1 MYTRLIVNNI
11 RYIPKKLEL
20 QQFHRMLH
28 MAYERMFQ
36 KDWNGSPEED
46 LTRQYNKVSYRVG
59 YISWTLSMSILV
71 QVIGNP
77 QGFFSSG
84 LFSTSLFETFM
95 QLIKYL
101 KIYSNKTSE

>member
-20 QQFHRMLH
+20 QQFYRMLH

-59 YISWTLSMSILV
+59 YISWTLSMSALV
-71 QVIGNP
+71 QMVILNYIKVHRN
-77 QGFFSSG
+77 FFSSG
-84 LFSTSLFETFM
+84 LSC
-95 QLIKYL
+95 
-101 KIYSNKTSE
+101 N